1 MSKIND
7 FKEKNQ
13 SLISDLSTINAY
25 IKQLDI
31 SVELVNELFK
41 LGARKKDFRVLL
53 SNFGEIKN
61 NDFTRFYDNPL
72 ALLCVLVGSQQG
84 GLLKDEI
91 LVWALNLQ
99 IKIKLADIS
108 SDELISLLD
117 VDVDVDAI
125 GTEWF
130 LEALST
136 PRGDVNN
143 IKISFLLWLA
153 DRRLATKQSE
163 SELNELTRLDIGMD
177 VDADD

>member
-1 MSKIND
+1 
-7 FKEKNQ
+7 
-13 SLISDLSTINAY
+13 
-25 IKQLDI
+25 
-31 SVELVNELFK
+31 
-41 LGARKKDFRVLL
+41 
-53 SNFGEIKN
+53 
-61 NDFTRFYDNPL
+61 
-72 ALLCVLVGSQQG
+72 VLVGSQQG

-163 SELNELTRLDIGMD
+163 SELNELNHLLKIDFSP
-177 VDADD
+177 